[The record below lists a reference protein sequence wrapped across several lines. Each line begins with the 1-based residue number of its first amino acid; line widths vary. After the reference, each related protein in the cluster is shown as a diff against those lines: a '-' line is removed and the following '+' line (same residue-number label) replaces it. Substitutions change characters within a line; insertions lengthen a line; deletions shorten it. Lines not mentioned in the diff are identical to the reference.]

1 MKVYKEKEWLAEKD
15 ADDMSLDITGVVI
28 KDGVIASLGVRHRR
42 GGLTGY
48 SVWYSKPGKKDYRL
62 EEDGTIS
69 KIEESNEKVISKI
82 KPSGIVLKNRF
93 VLPFSKWFKDFVPL
107 YNSRHVRRE
116 DHIKGVYVDGL
127 EVRCDGTVRELKVT
141 MDYGTFK
148 INDVKVDETDI
159 LTFNYGISRDVLDSW
174 RKHAYFNEN
183 YDLVFDA
190 DGQYCYN
197 SGYNY
202 DYFGKGKCGLESLG
216 FGV

>member
-1 MKVYKEKEWLAEKD
+1 MKVYNEKDWLAKED
-15 ADDMSLDITGVVI
+15 ADGMSLGITGMVI
-28 KDGVIASLGVRHRR
+28 KEGVIASLGICHRK

-48 SVWYSKPGKKDYRL
+48 SIWYSKPGKKDYRL
-62 EEDGTIS
+62 EDDGTVS
-69 KIEESNEKVISKI
+69 KIEDCNEKVISKI
-82 KPSGIVLKNRF
+82 NSSNIVLKNKF

-107 YNSRHVRRE
+107 YNSRHARRE
-116 DHIKGVYVDGL
+116 DHIKGISIDGL
-127 EVRCDGTVRELKVT
+127 EVRRDGTVRELKVT

-148 INDVKVDETDI
+148 IDDVKVDETDI